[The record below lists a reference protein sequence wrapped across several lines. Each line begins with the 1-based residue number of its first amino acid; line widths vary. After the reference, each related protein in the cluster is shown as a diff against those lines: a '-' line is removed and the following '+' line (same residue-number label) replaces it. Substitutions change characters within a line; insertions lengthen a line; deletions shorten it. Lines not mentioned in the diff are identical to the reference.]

1 MRGCHADVLQALLQ
15 GKQQLLVDEDSRLAA
30 ASVVG
35 IGTSP
40 PPIPPSSPPH
50 ALVAGKS
57 PPNHWRVTVNIIP
70 GNGDPASSCRV
81 TLTKSPLGLLK
92 STYAVRH

>member
-1 MRGCHADVLQALLQ
+1 MSRVSCVTCLQFKMRGCHADVLQALLQ

-40 PPIPPSSPPH
+40 PPNPPSPPP
-50 ALVAGKS
+50 S
-57 PPNHWRVTVNIIP
+57 RT
-70 GNGDPASSCRV
+70 R
-81 TLTKSPLGLLK
+81 
-92 STYAVRH
+92 RR

>member
-1 MRGCHADVLQALLQ
+1 MRGCKADVLQALLQ
-15 GKQQLLVDEDSRLAA
+15 GKQLLLIDEDSRLAA

-40 PPIPPSSPPH
+40 TPSPPPLPH
-50 ALVAGKS
+50 APPPGNS
-57 PPNHWRVTVNIIP
+57 PPNYWRATVNIIP
-70 GNGDPASSCRV
+70 GNADPAGSCRV